1 MPITLRC
8 KYQFKR
14 CSSRINN
21 TMKPDNREKCVIGV
35 TMGDPCG
42 IGPEVVLKAL
52 SSQEVR
58 AAAKYV
64 IIGCENVL
72 CRIADSLD
80 INDGFHVLQ
89 NEAASF
95 NIENR
100 LTGEINLL
108 DLDNISIHDANAYKP
123 LSNNGRASVEY
134 VLKGIDLALNGDL
147 DGLVTSPI
155 SKEAVKMAGFEFGG
169 HTELLKEK
177 SSVENVVMLM
187 VGKKLRVSFVTTHL
201 AVNDVSR
208 YITQENV
215 FSTIQ
220 ITATG
225 LETFFGISSPKIAV
239 CGLNPHCSDG
249 ERFGTE
255 ERDIIIPAIKHAQK
269 IGIDCYGPLSSD
281 TVFNRA
287 LKGEFDVVVVQFHD
301 QGTIPIKMHAFDSGV
316 NITLGIPIIRT
327 SPTHGTAFDIA
338 GKGIANPGSM
348 IEAIKVAIMMAETR
362 RQLLV

>member
-1 MPITLRC
+1 MGIAHQ
-8 KYQFKR
+8 KE
-14 CSSRINN
+14 S
-21 TMKPDNREKCVIGV
+21 TMKSENREKSIIGV

-42 IGPEVVLKAL
+42 IGPEVILKAL
-52 SSQEVR
+52 SSQDVR
-58 AAAKYV
+58 TAAKYV
-64 IIGCENVL
+64 IIGCEKVL
-72 CRIADSLD
+72 SRIADSLD
-80 INDGFHVLQ
+80 ISDELHVLR
-89 NEAASF
+89 NDTTSL
-95 NIENR
+95 NIDNCF
-100 LTGEINLL
+100 TNDINLL
-108 DLDNISIHDANAYKP
+108 DLDNISIHDAIAYKP
-123 LSNNGRASVEY
+123 LPNSGRASVEY
-134 VLKGIDLALNGDL
+134 VLKGINLALEEKIDA
-147 DGLVTSPI
+147 LVTSPI
-155 SKEAVKMAGFEFGG
+155 SKEAVKMAGFGFGG

-177 SSVENVVMLM
+177 TSVENVVMFM
-187 VGKKLRVSFVTTHL
+187 VGKGLRVSFVTTHL

-208 YITQENV
+208 FITQENV

-225 LETFFGISSPKIAV
+225 LETFFGIPRPKIAV
-239 CGLNPHCSDG
+239 CGLNPHCGDG
-249 ERFGTE
+249 DRFGTE
-255 ERDIIIPAIKHAQK
+255 ERDIIIPAIKHARE

-287 LKGEFDVVVVQFHD
+287 LNGEFDVVVVQFHD

-362 RQLLV
+362 RHLFV

>member
-1 MPITLRC
+1 
-8 KYQFKR
+8 
-14 CSSRINN
+14 
-21 TMKPDNREKCVIGV
+21 MKLDDRGKSVIGL

-42 IGPEVVLKAL
+42 IGPEVILKAL
-52 SSQEVR
+52 SSQEIR

-64 IIGCENVL
+64 IIGSGKVLRRTAEILGMIDGLHLLRNALSVNKENCL
-72 CRIADSLD
+72 AND
-80 INDGFHVLQ
+80 INLID
-89 NEAASF
+89 
-95 NIENR
+95 I
-100 LTGEINLL
+100 
-108 DLDNISIHDANAYKP
+108 DNVSIDDAISCKP
-123 LSNNGRASVEY
+123 LTNSGRASVEY
-134 VLKGIDLALNGDL
+134 VLKGIDLAQEKKIEA
-147 DGLVTSPI
+147 LVTSPI

-177 SSVENVVMLM
+177 SSAENVVMFM
-187 VGKKLRVSFVTTHL
+187 VGKGLRVSFVTTHL

-215 FSTIQ
+215 LSTIQ

-225 LETFFGISSPKIAV
+225 LETFFGISKPKIAV
-239 CGLNPHCSDG
+239 CGLNPHCGDG
-249 ERFGTE
+249 DRFGTE
-255 ERDIIIPAIKHAQK
+255 EREIIIPSIKRAQE

-287 LKGEFDVVVVQFHD
+287 LKGDFDVVVVQFHD

-338 GKGIANPGSM
+338 GEGIANPGSM

-362 RQLLV
+362 RHLLV